1 MNLTNGLQLNK
12 SLDKKTVSISG
23 FSLLEMLMAVTIT
36 TFITISLY
44 AIFDQTQR
52 AFRSGLAQVDVLE
65 SGRAASEI
73 LDYDIRQIVPNPLEF
88 RSGRMALDNSANFRG
103 YPFNFWVDN
112 RSTFGSLGG
121 SLLSGNSITT
131 AHQNV
136 IFFHRNNDEL
146 TAVGYFNVPIAL
158 NWAGRRPP
166 RAPVISTL
174 YRFSATRKLS
184 ALNEEV
190 FERILQAFLA
200 GPIAWQKNPTRD
212 YQYQEIISGVV
223 QMRWSPFAPNGE
235 WWQFID
241 DPLVRRSG
249 GGSFLSGLT
258 AGGNV
263 IPAQVEYELMVLE
276 EETLKQY
283 VILGEANALQARD
296 FLGEH
301 VQNIHYFRKRI
312 PTALFQ

>member
-1 MNLTNGLQLNK
+1 MNLKMRQQLNK
-12 SLDKKTVSISG
+12 SLRFKSSSISG

-44 AIFDQTQR
+44 AIFDQTQK

-65 SGRAASEI
+65 AGRAASEI
-73 LDYDIRQIVPNPLEF
+73 LDADIRQIVPNPLEF
-88 RSGRMALDNSANFRG
+88 RSGRVSIDNNESFRA

-112 RSTFGSLGG
+112 RSTFGALGG
-121 SLLSGNSITT
+121 SVLSGNSITT

-136 IFFHRNNDEL
+136 LFFHRKNDEL

-158 NWAGRRPP
+158 NWGGRRPP

-184 ALNEEV
+184 ALNEQV
-190 FERILQAFLA
+190 FQNILQAFLA
-200 GPIAWQKNPTRD
+200 GPIAWQQNPTRD
-212 YQYQEIISGVV
+212 YQYQEILSGVV

-235 WWQFID
+235 WWQFVE
-241 DPLVRRSG
+241 DPLVRRAG
-249 GGSFLSGLT
+249 GSSFLSGLT

-263 IPAQVEYELMVLE
+263 VPAQVEYELMVLE

-283 VILGEANALQARD
+283 IILGEANAIQARD

-301 VQNIHYFRKRI
+301 VQHIHYFRKRI